1 MNYELKHISEEE
13 FSLAHHRL
21 EQATILQS
29 YQWGEIKTGWQ
40 SLPFG
45 FYANQKLIG
54 TVLILKKKL
63 PLRQSFF
70 YIPKGPIM
78 AYEKETVTGFVK
90 ELKRIAK
97 EHHAVFVRLDPP
109 ILRSAFKMDEKPVIS
124 NQGKVQNLVDAG
136 FEHEPLTLDLHATIQ
151 PRFQAVVECKEYQL
165 QRLTKKGR
173 QGVQT
178 AKKRGVELEMCGVEK
193 VAIFA
198 ELMKKT
204 AERKGISL
212 RNEAYFR
219 KLLTVYPDSF
229 LIVGKINPGKRRQ
242 AVQRLLAENQQAIAN
257 LAENQTKKKNKL
269 VETKHSLEKELAQL
283 EQDITL
289 HGEKERYIS
298 GTLTVPYGDTCELLY
313 AGMDEAFKHYMPAYY
328 TWYESIVQAGKKGYS
343 YCNLGGIDG
352 HLNDGLI
359 QFKKNFQPLICE
371 YSGEF
376 NLRTSNWL
384 IYKAVKKA
392 YQVKMRG

>member
-13 FSLAHHRL
+13 YTLAHHRL

-40 SLPFG
+40 RLPFG

-54 TVLILKKKL
+54 TVLILKKQL

-109 ILRSAFKMDEKPVIS
+109 ILRSAFKMDEEPMIS
-124 NQGKVQNLVDAG
+124 NQDQVQTLVDVG

-151 PRFQAVVECKEYQL
+151 PRFQAVVECKEFQL

-178 AKKRGVELEMCGVEK
+178 AKKRGVELEMCGMEK

-204 AERKGISL
+204 A
-212 RNEAYFR
+212 
-219 KLLTVYPDSF
+219 
-229 LIVGKINPGKRRQ
+229 
-242 AVQRLLAENQQAIAN
+242 
-257 LAENQTKKKNKL
+257 AENQTKKKNKL
-269 VETKHSLEKELAQL
+269 VVTKNSLEKELVQL
-283 EQDITL
+283 EQDITI
-289 HGEKERYIS
+289 HGQKERYIS

-328 TWYESIVQAGKKGYS
+328 TWYESIVQAGKRGYS

-359 QFKKNFQPLICE
+359 QFKKIFQPLIHE